1 VRNSIQ
7 VARVSA
13 AATTFLVLAAVVVL
27 FVWNR
32 VAVEIV
38 AIGSAL
44 SLYFTGVLTLEQAL
58 AGFGNATVV
67 FIATLFVVSEGLD
80 ATGVTTW
87 AGQELNARAGKSR
100 ARLLI
105 LMMALVAF
113 LTEIFSLN
121 GAVAALLPVVVLM
134 AVRRGPPSQLLLPL
148 VFAAHAGS
156 LLTLTGTPV
165 NVLLSNVAEESGY
178 AAFGFFEFALV
189 GIPLLAGTMA
199 IVLLFGERLLPHR
212 RTRVVPSDLSAH
224 ARTLM
229 QQYALTDGPFRL
241 TVQSRS
247 PCIGRSPAAVDLS
260 EYPGV
265 TLVGA
270 QTHHGSEGADVDA
283 LEPNDVLIVRGNA
296 DDVRRLSVDQGLS
309 LNLAAI
315 DKSGDRLF
323 TAKSGVAEIVIPP
336 RSDLIGDRVF
346 PGMTSA
352 SGDLV
357 ILAIQRRG
365 ADVTGE
371 TSLAAGDTLLVRGTW
386 SALDERVGHPDILV
400 VDAPDVVRRRTAPLG
415 PRAWA
420 AIAVLAGM
428 VVLLATNAL
437 PEVVAGLLAAGAMVV
452 LRLVTVEQAYKAIS
466 WTTVILVAAMMP
478 LSTAMR
484 ESGAAETIAVGL
496 VQAVGNAGPYAL
508 LVGVFF
514 LTASL
519 GQLISNMATAL
530 IVSPIALSAAAGI
543 GVSARPLLMTIAV
556 AAAASFLTPVATPVN
571 LMVKNPGGYRFG
583 DYWKLGLPLLLWFLV
598 VSIVLVPVFWA
609 F

>member
-1 VRNSIQ
+1 M
-7 VARVSA
+7 
-13 AATTFLVLAAVVVL
+13 TFLVLAVVVAL

-32 VAVEIV
+32 LAVEIV

-44 SLYFTGVLTLEQAL
+44 ALYFTGVLTLEQIL
-58 AGFGNATVV
+58 SGFGNSTVV

-87 AGQELNARAGKSR
+87 AGQELNARAGESR
-100 ARLLI
+100 PRLLI

-113 LTEIFSLN
+113 LTALISLN

-165 NVLLSNVAEESGY
+165 NVLLSNVAVEAGY
-178 AAFGFFEFALV
+178 AHFGFFEFAYV
-189 GIPLLAGTMA
+189 GIPLLVGTIV
-199 IVLLFGERLLPHR
+199 IVLLFGKKLLPDRHA
-212 RTRVVPSDLSAH
+212 RVAPSDLSAH

-229 QQYALTDGPFRL
+229 KQYALTDGPFRL

-247 PCIGRSPAAVDLS
+247 PYIGRAPSSLDLGA
-260 EYPGV
+260 YPRV
-265 TLVGA
+265 TLIGA
-270 QTHHGSEGADVDA
+270 QSHRGSERADVDR
-283 LEPNDVLIVRGNA
+283 LEPYDVLIVRGNA
-296 DDVRRLSVDQGLS
+296 DDVGRLSKEQGLS
-309 LNLAAI
+309 LHSAAI
-315 DKSGDRLF
+315 DESGDRLF
-323 TAKSGVAEIVIPP
+323 TAESGVAEIVIPP
-336 RSDLIGDRVF
+336 RSNLIGDRVF
-346 PGMTSA
+346 PGMLSD

-357 ILAIQRRG
+357 VLAIQRRG
-365 ADVTGE
+365 ADVMRE
-371 TSLAAGDTLLVRGTW
+371 MSLAAGDTLLVRGTW
-386 SALDERVGHPDILV
+386 SALDQRAATRDLLV
-400 VDAPDVVRRRTAPLG
+400 VDEPDLVRRRTTPLG
-415 PRAWA
+415 TRAWT
-420 AIAVLAGM
+420 AILVLIGM
-428 VVLLATNAL
+428 VLLLATNAL
-437 PEVVAGLLAAGAMVV
+437 PEVVAGLLAACAMIV
-452 LRLVTVEQAYKAIS
+452 LRLVTLEQAYKSIS

-484 ESGAAETIAVGL
+484 ESGAAETIAKAL
-496 VQAVGNAGPYAL
+496 VQAVGDAGPYAL
-508 LVGVFF
+508 LIGLFL

-530 IVSPIALSAAAGI
+530 IVSPIAISAAAGV

-556 AAAASFLTPVATPVN
+556 SAAASFLTPVATPVN
-571 LMVKNPGGYRFG
+571 LMVQNPGGYRFG

-598 VSIVLVPVFWA
+598 VSVVLVPVFWP

>member
-1 VRNSIQ
+1 MSH
-7 VARVSA
+7 
-13 AATTFLVLAAVVVL
+13 AATTFLVLAVVVVL

-32 VAVEIV
+32 LAVELV

-44 SLYFTGVLTLEQAL
+44 ALYFTGVLTLEQIL
-58 AGFGNATVV
+58 SGFGNATVV

-87 AGQELNARAGKSR
+87 AGQELNTRAGESR
-100 ARLLI
+100 SRLLV

-113 LTEIFSLN
+113 LTALISLN

-165 NVLLSNVAEESGY
+165 NVLLSNVAVDAGY
-178 AAFGFFEFALV
+178 AHFGFFEFAYV
-189 GIPLLAGTMA
+189 GIPLLLGTMA
-199 IVLLFGERLLPHR
+199 IVLLFGEKLLPNRHA
-212 RTRVVPSDLSAH
+212 RVAPSDLSAH

-241 TVQSRS
+241 TVQSSS
-247 PCIGRSPAAVDLS
+247 PCLGQAPASLDLS
-260 EYPGV
+260 KYPGV

-270 QTHHGSEGADVDA
+270 QTHRGSDRADVNA
-283 LEPNDVLIVRGNA
+283 LEPLDVLVVRGKA
-296 DDVRRLSVDQGLS
+296 DDVRRFSADRGLS
-309 LNLAAI
+309 LHSASI
-315 DKSGDRLF
+315 DESGDRLF
-323 TAKSGVAEIVIPP
+323 TAESGVAEIVIPP
-336 RSDLIGDRVF
+336 RSNLIGDRVF
-346 PGMTSA
+346 PGMLSD

-357 ILAIQRRG
+357 ILAIQRHG
-365 ADVTGE
+365 KDVTKE
-371 TSLAAGDTLLVRGTW
+371 TSLAAGDTLLARGTW
-386 SALDERVGHPDILV
+386 SALDRRLGG
-400 VDAPDVVRRRTAPLG
+400 PDVLIVDQPDLVRRRTTPLG
-415 PRAWA
+415 ARAWT
-420 AIAVLAGM
+420 AILVLIGM
-428 VVLLATNAL
+428 VLLLATNAL
-437 PEVVAGLLAAGAMVV
+437 PEVVAGLLAACAMIV
-452 LRLVTVEQAYKAIS
+452 LRLVTLEQAYKAIS

-478 LSTAMR
+478 LSAAMR
-484 ESGAAETIAVGL
+484 ESGAAEMIARTL

-508 LVGVFF
+508 LVGLFL

-530 IVSPIALSAAAGI
+530 IVSPIAISAATGL

-556 AAAASFLTPVATPVN
+556 SAAASFLTPVATPVN
-571 LMVKNPGGYRFG
+571 LMVQHPGGYRFG

-598 VSIVLVPVFWA
+598 VSVVLVPLFWP